1 MSVNNH
7 HATFNKARYNGFSP
21 LRGQWEY
28 AEHREDSR
36 GAIRRNRQKA
46 RNVLRACVSR
56 IHNKPF
62 FLKIGTTFYP
72 VTDRAAIAN
81 LLTDA
86 YNAHGP
92 TSFIWS
98 VMRRIKKW
106 NVRMDRSSYI
116 TIAQK
121 RALEKIAGRDLD
133 KETQ

>member
-1 MSVNNH
+1 MGATNH
-7 HATFNKARYNGFSP
+7 HATFDKARYNGFSP

-28 AEHREDSR
+28 AEHREDLRRASR
-36 GAIRRNRQKA
+36 HNRQKA

-92 TSFIWS
+92 SSFIWS
-98 VMRRIKKW
+98 VMMKIKKW
-106 NVRMDRSSYI
+106 NVRKDHSSHI

-121 RALEKIAGRDLD
+121 RALEKIAGRDSD
-133 KETQ
+133 KEAQ